1 MPRGGADGAGAA
13 EDDILSLRHH
23 LVNWLFTPLYLLL
36 LFSTITGYIA
46 ALQLSNQP
54 YDLVLTERAR
64 LMASRFDL
72 VPKSALPQVA
82 DLLPEEAAH
91 LGFTLFDAGGT
102 VVLAN
107 ARLPHPRPRDLAAT
121 SPVLRDTTLA
131 GDKVRMLILRFS
143 SARRDPGTDF
153 VLVLSEPVRDRLV
166 LGRSILGNIVI
177 PQFIF
182 ILIAG
187 LAVWIGLK
195 RGFAPLEQLRRA
207 LARRPANDLS
217 PLDEAL
223 APGEVRPLILELN
236 GLIARLRAMLV
247 QQRRF
252 VANAAHQLRTP
263 FAGLRAQAELAKREP
278 VTEPVRRALDGICEG
293 AGRCNRLVEQLLTL
307 ARNDP
312 DARGETGLA
321 EIDLNQMAQTLAME
335 WAPEA
340 LRQGIDLGFEGSDTA
355 LPVRADEGGLRDM
368 IGNLIDNAIRY
379 TPAGGRVTV
388 LTGVGG
394 DAAVW
399 LRVEDNGPGIA
410 AAERERVF
418 DRFYRVAGSGKP
430 GSGLGLA
437 IVAEVAE
444 RLGARV
450 RLGES
455 REGGA
460 AFSVSFGPQRA
471 SPAAA

>member
-1 MPRGGADGAGAA
+1 MKSATGGEA

-36 LFSTITGYIA
+36 LFSTVTGYIA

-64 LMASRFDL
+64 LLASRFDL
-72 VPKSALPQVA
+72 TTHDEAAQP
-82 DLLPEEAAH
+82 DLLLPDGASH
-91 LGFTLFDAGGT
+91 LRFTLFDAQGR
-102 VVLAN
+102 VVLGN
-107 ARLPHPRPRDLAAT
+107 ARLPHPRPRDLSAEG
-121 SPVLRDTTLA
+121 PVLRNTTLS
-131 GDKVRMLILRFS
+131 GEKVRLLVLHFRS
-143 SARRDPGTDF
+143 TRRAPGSEF
-153 VLVLSEPVRDRLV
+153 VLVVSEPVRNRLV

-195 RGFAPLEQLRRA
+195 RGFAPLEQLRQA
-207 LARRPANDLS
+207 LARRPLNDPS
-217 PLDEAL
+217 PIDASQ

-236 GLIARLRAMLV
+236 RLIERLRAMLE

-278 VTEPVRRALDGICEG
+278 VTEPVRRALEGICIS

-312 DARGETGLA
+312 DAHSEATA
-321 EIDLNQMAQTLAME
+321 TQNDLNRVAQDLAME

-340 LRQGIDLGFEGSDTA
+340 VRQGIDLGFEGAGRPLLVDCN
-355 LPVRADEGGLRDM
+355 EGGLRDM

-379 TPAGGRVTV
+379 TPGGGRITV
-388 LTGVGG
+388 LTGATSAGTP
-394 DAAVW
+394 W
-399 LRVEDNGPGIA
+399 LRVEDSGPGIPVE
-410 AAERERVF
+410 ERTKVF

-444 RLGARV
+444 RCGARV
-450 RLGES
+450 EIGETLG
-455 REGGA
+455 GGA
-460 AFSVSFGPQRA
+460 AFRVDFMARTTRKA
-471 SPAAA
+471 PAP